1 MEATAKLINLVNPLV
16 TKFLVSNVD
25 RGVSLTVAFE
35 CNSEFSF
42 QIWITFWSNPRILT
56 LTPHT
61 SSPAQ
66 EEGEERREGRRE
78 REMKSDMCGD
88 PSMTVGYSKKS

>member
-1 MEATAKLINLVNPLV
+1 MNLVNPLV
-16 TKFLVSNVD
+16 TKLLASNVD

-66 EEGEERREGRRE
+66 EEGEKRGEG
-78 REMKSDMCGD
+78 KKKIDVCGD
-88 PSMTVGYSKKS
+88 PSVTVGYSKSS